1 MNEQARVTRASAHKH
16 EVLIIVS
23 VIAAIACLILAS
35 AGQYITFFLAY
46 YRILQSS
53 FFTNMLSKTI
63 VETTQWFLCGLFF
76 PVCLILLCRNTKK
89 SLYGKI
95 FLLISLLVLAVQLL
109 SAVFYAIISLI
120 SRPDSSLYDMIYTL
134 LLAIPGSSL
143 LSSTIALCR
152 NIFNGISFSRSLA
165 LIFNQISS
173 GVSNLFYILH
183 TAICAIGFIKLSFSK
198 K

>member
-1 MNEQARVTRASAHKH
+1 MNEQARVTRASAHKP

-35 AGQYITFFLAY
+35 VGQYLSLFLTY
-46 YRILQSS
+46 CRSYQIGIL
-53 FFTNMLSKTI
+53 TIILPNTI
-63 VETTQWFLCGLFF
+63 VKTTQWFLCGLLF

-109 SAVFYAIISLI
+109 SAVFYAITSLI
-120 SRPDSSLYDMIYTL
+120 SLPDSSLYDMIYPL

-143 LSSTIALCR
+143 LSSTIVICR
-152 NIFNGISFSRSLA
+152 NIFNGISFSRSLV
-165 LIFNQISS
+165 LIFSQISS

>member
-1 MNEQARVTRASAHKH
+1 MNEQAPVTRASAHKP

-35 AGQYITFFLAY
+35 AGQYLAFFLAY
-46 YRILQSS
+46 YRIFQSTI
-53 FFTNMLSKTI
+53 FTSILSKTI
-63 VETTQWFLCGLFF
+63 VETTQWFLCGLLF

-143 LSSTIALCR
+143 LSSAIALCR
-152 NIFNGISFSRSLA
+152 NIFNGISISRSLV
-165 LIFNQISS
+165 LIFSQISS